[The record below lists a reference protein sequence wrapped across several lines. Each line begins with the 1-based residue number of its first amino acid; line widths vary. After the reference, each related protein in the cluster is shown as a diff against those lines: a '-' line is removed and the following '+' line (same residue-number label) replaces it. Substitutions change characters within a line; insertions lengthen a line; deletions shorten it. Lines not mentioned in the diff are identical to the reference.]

1 MKRICFI
8 VLLFLSTYLFAD
20 NYTLKLQE
28 KYLLFFTDNVKI
40 PYDCILS
47 EIVPV
52 NNSYCK
58 VVYSIVDINQK
69 DYPHITEY
77 IKLNDKIDIALRD
90 YNETDQSAHTLYYT
104 LTVKSFTYNKIET
117 EIIKIVDKPK
127 K

>member
-8 VLLFLSTYLFAD
+8 ILLFLSAYLFAD

-52 NNSYCK
+52 NNNYCK
-58 VVYSIVDINQK
+58 VVYSIVDRNQK

-90 YNETDQSAHTLYYT
+90 YNETDQSAHTSYYT